1 MDSTIQ
7 GSIELLEDAIK
18 CLKGGLRY
26 QGKHPYETSFPNGAR
41 DHLRMLVEPVVRIDA
56 VNDRDKAV
64 DFLAYAGNYLSWLR
78 RGCPKS
84 EFADLASRY
93 MNLYKIQERQ
103 VELHQMQLDG
113 GNTHTNGNTRMP

>member
-1 MDSTIQ
+1 MDKTIQ

-18 CLKGGLRY
+18 CLKSGNRY
-26 QGKHPYETSFPNGAR
+26 NSKHPYEASFPNGAR
-41 DHLRMLVEPVVRIDA
+41 DHMRMLMEPIFRIDA

-64 DFLAYAGNYLSWLR
+64 DYLAYGGNYLSWLR

-93 MNLYKIQERQ
+93 MNLYRIQESRI
-103 VELHQMQLDG
+103 ELSEQEMQLDG
-113 GNTHTNGNTRMP
+113 